1 MGRILRMISIV
12 HNSGEFNI
20 ENLELFIRYKNITDL
35 KWFVK
40 NVVRI
45 ADNKREIKSI
55 LENEIIE
62 FLSDTCNKDWHN
74 KNDKRFIKKC
84 NRLLEE
90 LEKI

>member
-1 MGRILRMISIV
+1 MISIV

>member
-1 MGRILRMISIV
+1 MISIV

-20 ENLELFIRYKNITDL
+20 KNLELFIRYKNITDL

-45 ADNKREIKSI
+45 ADNKDEVKDIIINDVDELIYYYETKKSYKSN
-55 LENEIIE
+55 LTESE
-62 FLSDTCNKDWHN
+62 CKKW
-74 KNDKRFIKKC
+74 IKKAKK
-84 NRLLEE
+84 LIEE

>member
-1 MGRILRMISIV
+1 MITIK
-12 HNSGEFNI
+12 HGCGEFNI
-20 ENLELFIRYKNITDL
+20 NNFEKFIKYKNITDL

-62 FLSDTCNKDWHN
+62 FLSDTCNKDWQN

>member
-1 MGRILRMISIV
+1 MIHIV
-12 HNSGEFNI
+12 HNNGEFNI
-20 ENLELFIRYKNITDL
+20 KNLEKFIKYKNITDL

-62 FLSDTCNKDWHN
+62 FLSDTCNKEWQN

>member
-1 MGRILRMISIV
+1 MITIKYGRS
-12 HNSGEFNI
+12 EFNI
-20 ENLELFIRYKNITDL
+20 NNFEKFVKYRNITDL

-40 NVVRI
+40 NVVGI
-45 ADNKREIKSI
+45 ADNKKEIKSI

-62 FLSDTCNKDWHN
+62 FLSETCNKEWQN

>member
-1 MGRILRMISIV
+1 MICIK
-12 HNSGEFNI
+12 HGHGEFNI
-20 ENLELFIRYKNITDL
+20 TDFEKFIRYKNITDL

-40 NVVRI
+40 NVVKI
-45 ADNKREIKSI
+45 SDNKKEIKSI
-55 LENEIIE
+55 LEDEVIE
-62 FLSDTCNKDWHN
+62 CLSDTCVKEWQN

>member
-1 MGRILRMISIV
+1 MISIV

-20 ENLELFIRYKNITDL
+20 ENLELFIRHRNITDL

-62 FLSDTCNKDWHN
+62 FLFDTCNKDWQN
-74 KNDKRFIKKC
+74 KSDKRFIKKC

>member
-1 MGRILRMISIV
+1 MISIV

-20 ENLELFIRYKNITDL
+20 ENLELFIRHRNVTDL

-62 FLSDTCNKDWHN
+62 FLFDTCNKDWQN
-74 KNDKRFIKKC
+74 KSDKRFIKKC

>member
-1 MGRILRMISIV
+1 MISIV
-12 HNSGEFNI
+12 YNGGEFNI
-20 ENLELFIRYKNITDL
+20 RSLELFIHYKNITDL

-45 ADNKREIKSI
+45 ANNKDEVKSA
-55 LENEIIE
+55 IE
-62 FLSDTCNKDWHN
+62 FQTIELLEDRCRKDWQN

-84 NRLLEE
+84 NKLIEE

>member
-1 MGRILRMISIV
+1 MISII

-20 ENLELFIRYKNITDL
+20 KNLELFIHYKNITDL

-45 ADNKREIKSI
+45 ADNKDEVKDILISDVNELIYYYETKKSDKT
-55 LENEIIE
+55 N
-62 FLSDTCNKDWHN
+62 LSESECNKW
-74 KNDKRFIKKC
+74 IKKAK
-84 NRLLEE
+84 RLIGE